1 MSHSFEPEKSFN
13 NRKAVMLGSYY
24 QQNDI
29 LAKQNGIIAYVNNV
43 NQAIRKRTVVVFL
56 LSLCLLSRYVRM
68 FILIT

>member
-43 NQAIRKRTVVVFL
+43 NQARTVLIFL
-56 LSLCLLSRYVRM
+56 SSLCLLSRYVRM
-68 FILIT
+68 FMLIT